1 MSQPALQFPAPVV
14 ATPVAE
20 SSSRRGGPA
29 WLYTFTEAFM
39 ISLDSIRGNKV
50 RTGLTILGVG
60 VGVLVVVLM
69 SAAIYGI
76 NASVAKAFEAAGPN
90 SFSVNRFP
98 IVFEN
103 CDGSEGSCTWLR
115 NPPITLDDARAI
127 SQLAGIR
134 AVTVYSGTA
143 APVKYRAKLLSSIGV
158 RAYSAN
164 WIEVD
169 GGEITAG
176 RSFTATEDNGA
187 AKVAILNTKLAED
200 LFAQED
206 PVGKQIEVKGEPYEV
221 IGVYKPAAGFMSGG
235 DDPFLVVPYLT
246 AERGLGARREWVSL
260 SVRPFPEV
268 TRDDALDDVTALM
281 RARRGLR
288 PAQENNFAVITQDK
302 LFEVWGKLTNVF
314 FLVMLVLASIG
325 LLVGGVGVVAIMMIS
340 VTERT
345 REIGVRK
352 ALGATKS
359 TILLQF
365 LIESVT
371 LTGIGALSGLAV
383 GWLIALVV
391 RQNTPIPTE
400 VPAWSAILA
409 LGASA
414 VTGIAFGMF
423 PAARAAKLD
432 PVEAL
437 RHE

>member
-1 MSQPALQFPAPVV
+1 MTHHGEQSG
-14 ATPVAE
+14 
-20 SSSRRGGPA
+20 RGGPA
-29 WLYTFTEAFM
+29 WLYTFTEAFA

-50 RTGLTILGVG
+50 RTGLTILGIA

-69 SAAIYGI
+69 AAAIYGI
-76 NASVAKAFEAAGPN
+76 NSSVAKAFEAAGPN
-90 SFSVNRFP
+90 SFNVQRFP

-115 NPPITLDDARAI
+115 NPPVTLDDARAI
-127 SQLAGIR
+127 GQLPEIR
-134 AVTVYSGTA
+134 AVTVYSGTS
-143 APVKYRAKLLSSIGV
+143 APVKYRARLLPGVGV

-164 WIEVD
+164 WIDVD
-169 GGEITAG
+169 GGDIVNG
-176 RSFTATEDNGA
+176 RSFTASEDASA
-187 AKVAILNTKLAED
+187 ARVAILNEKLASD
-200 LFAQED
+200 LFALED
-206 PVGKQIEVKGEPYEV
+206 PVGKSIDVKGEPYTV
-221 IGVYKPAAGFMSGG
+221 LGVYKPAAGFMSGG
-235 DDPFLVVPYLT
+235 DDPFIVVPYLT

-260 SVRPFPEV
+260 SVRPYSEV
-268 TRDDALDDVTALM
+268 SRDDALDAVTALM
-281 RARRGLR
+281 RSRRGLR
-288 PAQENNFAVITQDK
+288 PSQESNFAIITQDK
-302 LFEVWGKLTNVF
+302 LFEVWGSLTNVF

-352 ALGATKS
+352 ALGATRG
-359 TILLQF
+359 TVLLQF

-371 LTGIGALSGLAV
+371 LTGIGALTGLLV
-383 GWLIALVV
+383 GWLLAWAI
-391 RQNTPIPTE
+391 RTSTPVPAE
-400 VPAWSAILA
+400 VPAWSVFVA

-414 VTGIAFGMF
+414 ITGIAFGLV